1 MDVRTHIYASYTSA
15 QTRISNV
22 DGIRQHAQAQFDALR
37 TTILPHLPVNKSA
50 AILDAGCGYGALLLL
65 LKNEGYTNVHG
76 IDISSEQVAT
86 AHALGLNDVVC
97 GDLLDSG
104 LLQKH
109 WDVVIML
116 DVIEH
121 LRRSEALAA
130 LHAIHEAL
138 VPGGV
143 FLARTPN
150 VDGLMGTVLSFGDVT
165 HEMHLNPLSAK
176 ELMAATPFTDVG
188 VVGIPPTGGSALVRF
203 LRAVVTPIVVLAHRA
218 VALAAGVATSMTLFT
233 ANMLVVARKNGR
245 N

>member
-37 TTILPHLPVNKSA
+37 TTILPHLPANKSA

-104 LLQKH
+104 MLQKK
-109 WDVVIML
+109 WDAVIML

-121 LRRSEALAA
+121 LRRSEALSAV
-130 LHAIHEAL
+130 HAIHDAL

-150 VDGLMGTVLSFGDVT
+150 VDGLMGTVLSFGDIT

-176 ELMAATPFTDVG
+176 ELMAATPFTDVQ
-188 VVGIPPTGGSALVRF
+188 VVGVAPTGGSAVVRI
-203 LRAVVTPIVVLAHRA
+203 LRAVVTPVVGLAYRA
-218 VALAAGVATSMTLFT
+218 VALAAGVATSMTLST
-233 ANMLVVARKNGR
+233 ANMLVVGR
-245 N
+245 RHEGG